1 MTEQERIDIAYLDT
15 GVYENPWRENLFETL
30 PEDRKT
36 AEVCRFAIK
45 KSAFNIEFV
54 PEAMKTPE
62 LCLAAAGH
70 RGETLKFV
78 PDRLKTPKMCRAA
91 VDSNSYALY
100 YVPEGLKTPELCMA
114 AVKRNGL
121 VLEAVPG
128 ELRTPQICRAALKA
142 VDSADYKIL
151 PYIPYPDIC
160 LEGLKKFGMSF
171 VDKFEIFAS
180 IAPEVMTGELALH
193 GVGMDASCL
202 SLVPVELRTEAVCL
216 RAVSGDG
223 ILLHEVPE
231 ELRTERVCEAAV
243 SSNYLALEYV
253 PKHLKTDRLCGM
265 ALERDPLAIRF
276 FNPEQLTPEV
286 CNRALIRADDLRVL
300 RYIPFEDIHMKAL
313 GFYCTN
319 YEKTFDFLQ
328 HMNPAHVTPRVAREI
343 FALEPELFYNLP
355 DHAKNEEMCR
365 RAVGHDGSYL
375 QYVPEKWKT
384 PELCMEAIRR
394 SPYAIAHLPESM
406 KSPDLYMSL
415 VRENPQN
422 LKGVPREARTPEMS
436 REAFERTYGKDKT
449 DFSVIS
455 ALSDPA
461 LVLQVFREQD
471 DPQKIHRLMSVLH
484 LNRRL
489 VTEEVALEAVRKD
502 AGVLYDIPQTAIT
515 PLVADTAVRGDPRMI
530 QWVPRELR
538 TADLCLYA
546 EAAHPELRV
555 YVPDEIA
562 KGRNIYS
569 FHRQVDAKLRQP
581 LEYEQ
586 YKTLYSGGAV
596 RVNNVWTSVAGEIDC
611 CEVRYDR
618 KTEKLKLRIVEPP
631 REKKAQPKVAP
642 TKKEGTTSP
651 PLKPAA
657 SVTAVKTSF
666 SRKAQGTATV
676 SCSMARVTMS
686 MPAPL

>member
-121 VLEAVPG
+121 VLAAVPG

-286 CNRALIRADDLRVL
+286 CNRALARTDDLRVL
-300 RYIPFEDIHMKAL
+300 RYIPFEEIHLKVL

-319 YEKTFDFLQ
+319 YDKTFDFLEN
-328 HMNPAHVTPRVAREI
+328 MNPWFLTPRVAREI

-455 ALSDPA
+455 ALSDSA

-471 DPQKIHRLMSVLH
+471 DPQQIHRLMSVLH

-502 AGVLYDIPQTAIT
+502 AGVLYDIPSTAIT

-642 TKKEGTTSP
+642 R
-651 PLKPAA
+651 KPARGP
-657 SVTAVKTSF
+657 K
-666 SRKAQGTATV
+666 
-676 SCSMARVTMS
+676 
-686 MPAPL
+686 L

>member
-62 LCLAAAGH
+62 LCLVAAGH

-286 CNRALIRADDLRVL
+286 CNRALARADDLRVL

-319 YEKTFDFLQ
+319 YDKTFDFLQ

-384 PELCMEAIRR
+384 PE
-394 SPYAIAHLPESM
+394 
-406 KSPDLYMSL
+406 
-415 VRENPQN
+415 
-422 LKGVPREARTPEMS
+422 MS

-471 DPQKIHRLMSVLH
+471 DPQQIHRLMSVLH

-502 AGVLYDIPQTAIT
+502 AGVLYDIPSTAIT

-581 LEYEQ
+581 LEYGQ

-642 TKKEGTTSP
+642 R
-651 PLKPAA
+651 KPARGP
-657 SVTAVKTSF
+657 K
-666 SRKAQGTATV
+666 
-676 SCSMARVTMS
+676 
-686 MPAPL
+686 L